1 MTASAQRVRQA
12 RDLLGQVHQQLAEGG
27 SRDPSMEE
35 VVSILTELP
44 GLLRATAGLLDQ
56 VDPAV
61 AAVVLNSASSPG
73 WLHSPA
79 ERARYVAS
87 ALRSKA
93 DDVVGITAKLR
104 LAR

>member
-12 RDLLGQVHQQLAEGG
+12 RDLLAQVHQQLAEGG
-27 SRDPSMEE
+27 AKDPSVGE

-44 GLLRATAGLLDQ
+44 GLLRAAAGLLDQ

-61 AAVVLNSASSPG
+61 ASVVLGSTEPPG

-87 ALRSKA
+87 ALRSEA